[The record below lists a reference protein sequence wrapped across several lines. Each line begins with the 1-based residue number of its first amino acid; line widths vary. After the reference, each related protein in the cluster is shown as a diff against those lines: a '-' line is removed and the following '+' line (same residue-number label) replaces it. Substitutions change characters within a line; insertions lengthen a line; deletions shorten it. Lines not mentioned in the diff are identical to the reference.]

1 MSITQEY
8 KNSLKMA
15 EVEEI
20 LDLVIYRPIAF
31 VFVKLIYR
39 LPITPNQVTYGA
51 LVAGLISAF
60 EFAQGTARGFAFGA
74 MWYAI
79 ANVLDCGDG
88 MLARLQ
94 KSGTPLGRIV
104 DGIVD
109 WVSSVAIFFG
119 LGWGMSAYFQNPLY
133 WLLAIAAGIVTG
145 YHAMVF
151 DKRQQEYISTVRGE
165 KNFIERESEKVEA
178 ELNKSSNPVRRLFLS
193 SYAWYMKVQEGRASR
208 QAGNEQKEETSAA
221 YQPELYREHNKD
233 IMRWWTWLGPT
244 TNRTLMMIA
253 ALLAHPEWFC
263 WLILLPVNL
272 YLMMMVARQK
282 KIDERLEAAVRPARF
297 RAESIAV

>member
-1 MSITQEY
+1 MSITEEY

-15 EVEEI
+15 EAEEI
-20 LDLVIYRPIAF
+20 LDLIFYRPIAF
-31 VFVKLIYR
+31 VIVKLVYR
-39 LPITPNQVTYGA
+39 TPITPNQMTYGA

-74 MWYAI
+74 LWYAI

-119 LGWGMSAYFQNPLY
+119 LGWGMAVYFQNLLY
-133 WLLAIAAGIVTG
+133 WLPAIAAGVVSG

-165 KNFIERESEKVEA
+165 RNFFEREEEKVAA
-178 ELNKSSNPVRRLFLS
+178 ELAKSTGLRKLLLS
-193 SYAWYMKVQEGRASR
+193 AYQSYMKVQEGSPQEA
-208 QAGNEQKEETSAA
+208 QKHYDPAM
-221 YQPELYREHNKD
+221 YRSHNKS

-244 TNRTLMMIA
+244 TNRTLLMIA

-263 WLILLPVNL
+263 WFILIPANL
-272 YLMMMVARQK
+272 YLISMLFQQHA
-282 KIDERLEAAVRPARF
+282 IDTLMERDSEGTAVR
-297 RAESIAV
+297 AERVAA

>member
-15 EVEEI
+15 EAEEI
-20 LDLVIYRPIAF
+20 LDLIIYRPVAF
-31 VFVKLIYR
+31 VIVKLIYR
-39 LPITPNQVTYGA
+39 TPITPNQMTYAA

-60 EFAQGTARGFAFGA
+60 EFAQGTAHGFALGA
-74 MWYAI
+74 LWWAI

-119 LGWGMSAYFQNPLY
+119 LGWGMAAYFQNPLY
-133 WLLAIAAGIVTG
+133 WLLAIAAGIVSG

-165 KNFIERESEKVEA
+165 RNFFEREEERVGVELA
-178 ELNKSSNPVRRLFLS
+178 KSTGLRKLFLS
-193 SYAWYMKVQEGRASR
+193 AYQSYMKVQEGA
-208 QAGNEQKEETSAA
+208 QHDEQKRHDPA
-221 YQPELYREHNKD
+221 LYRHHNKSL
-233 IMRWWTWLGPT
+233 MRWWTWLGPT
-244 TNRTLMMIA
+244 TNRTLLMIA
-253 ALLAHPEWFC
+253 AFFAHPEWFC
-263 WLILLPVNL
+263 WFIVIPANF
-272 YLMMMVARQK
+272 YLMIMAVKQK
-282 KIDERLEAAVRPARF
+282 RINELLERLVVPVKLPAERVAA
-297 RAESIAV
+297 